1 LILKKRIDM
10 YHKFSISPLGW
21 ATVICPHCGLES
33 HNKPGK
39 ELQNRVLERTCICGT
54 KYQILFDTRTAPR
67 KKCALSGILSAENT
81 ITVEI
86 NDISASGA
94 SFEVDELD
102 LDVGDV
108 YSLKI
113 NIGDDWI
120 EVLIRIIRINDKTVG
135 FEFVNL
141 GYNQKKMIES
151 YLLTD

>member
-1 LILKKRIDM
+1 M
-10 YHKFSISPLGW
+10 YQIVSISPLGW
-21 ATVICPHCGLES
+21 ATVMCPQCGLES

-39 ELQNRVLERTCICGT
+39 ELQNRVLERTCTCGA

-86 NDISASGA
+86 NDISARGA
-94 SFEVDELD
+94 SFEVDELN

-113 NIGDDWI
+113 NISDDWV
-120 EVLIRIIRINDKTVG
+120 EVLIRIIRINDKIVG

>member
-1 LILKKRIDM
+1 M
-10 YHKFSISPLGW
+10 YQIISISPLGW
-21 ATVICPHCGLES
+21 AIVMCPHCGLES

-39 ELQNRVLERTCICGT
+39 ELQNRVLERTCICGA

-86 NDISASGA
+86 NDISARGA
-94 SFEVDELD
+94 SFEVDELN

-108 YSLKI
+108 YTLKI
-113 NIGDDWI
+113 NISDDWI
-120 EVLIRIIRINDKTVG
+120 EVLTRIIRIDDKIVG

-151 YLLTD
+151 YLLSD

>member
-1 LILKKRIDM
+1 M
-10 YHKFSISPLGW
+10 YQKISISPLGW
-21 ATVICPHCGLES
+21 ATVRCPQCSLES

-39 ELQNRVLERTCICGT
+39 ELLNRVLERTCICGA

-86 NDISASGA
+86 NDISARGA
-94 SFEVDELD
+94 SFEVDELN

-108 YSLKI
+108 YPLKI
-113 NIGDDWI
+113 NISDGWI
-120 EVLIRIIRINDKTVG
+120 EVLIRIIRVNDKIVG
-135 FEFVNL
+135 FEFVNP

-151 YLLTD
+151 YLLSD

>member
-1 LILKKRIDM
+1 M
-10 YHKFSISPLGW
+10 YQKVSISPLGW
-21 ATVICPHCGLES
+21 ATVSCPECGVES

-39 ELQNRVLERTCICGT
+39 EFQNKVLERTCICGA
-54 KYQILFDTRTAPR
+54 KFQILFDTRTAPR

-86 NDISASGA
+86 NNISARGA

-102 LDVGDV
+102 LDVGGV
-108 YSLKI
+108 YPLKM
-113 NIGDDWI
+113 NISDDWI
-120 EVLIRIIRINDKTVG
+120 EVLIRIIRVNDKIVG

-151 YLLTD
+151 YLLSD

>member
-1 LILKKRIDM
+1 M
-10 YHKFSISPLGW
+10 YQKISISPLGW
-21 ATVICPHCGLES
+21 ATIICPKCGQES

-39 ELQNRVLERTCICGT
+39 EMLNKVLEKTCICGA

-120 EVLIRIIRINDKTVG
+120 EVLIRIIRINDKIVG

-141 GYNQKKMIES
+141 GYNQKRMIES
-151 YLLTD
+151 YLLSD